1 MQLPELPAED
11 VKMKTTLTPEEEIRI
26 GRMLANLREAQ
37 QRYDKGDINRDDY
50 ERRRKDANDRI
61 DEIYKE
67 AEARKKLL
75 PCEPEAEKTTPSMM
89 ETHDIKGDCP
99 YCGVRGHQEV
109 TVHNGYQWSEKHC
122 KICKKEYGYD
132 QSSN

>member
-1 MQLPELPAED
+1 
-11 VKMKTTLTPEEEIRI
+11 MKTPLTPDEEIRI

-37 QRYDKGDINRDDY
+37 QRYDKGDISRDDY
-50 ERRRKDANDRI
+50 DRLKKDANDRI
-61 DEIYKE
+61 DEICKE

-75 PCEPEAEKTTPSMM
+75 PCEPEVEAKSHIRTK
-89 ETHDIKGDCP
+89 DIEGDCR
-99 YCGVRGHQEV
+99 YCGVRGHQEIV
-109 TVHNGYQWSEKHC
+109 ICDSYQWSEKRC